1 MKKYLLILVGITA
14 LLPSIVLAK
23 NIENEVL
30 VSSTTKYYKTVY
42 TDVVLMSLGESY
54 GTTIEISKDEYE
66 NNSLIEPFATIT
78 TEYKKLTTNLYS
90 SGSAYKYE
98 VVLDWRKMPKARSY
112 DIIGIGFYNSVTVDG
127 SLNFSQRYCTST
139 SSCTTSKKF
148 TGKVDSFGAS
158 AVFKIPSGTF
168 SSLTQKLSFK
178 VKKAGNY
185 TIVDQ
190 IASGDYS
197 HAQSSITESLAKE
210 HTMHHSEGIVLSAN
224 AASKYD
230 EIRPAVATW
239 NGTW

>member
-14 LLPSIVLAK
+14 LLPSIVLAE
-23 NIENEVL
+23 NIGNEVL
-30 VSSTTKYYKTVY
+30 VSSTTKYYKTIY
-42 TDVVLMSLGESY
+42 TDAVLMSLGESY

-66 NNSLIEPFATIT
+66 NSSLIEPFATIT
-78 TEYKKLTTNLYS
+78 TEYKKITTNIYS

-112 DIIGIGFYNSVTVDG
+112 DIIGIGFFESVTVDG

-148 TGKVDSFGAS
+148 TGKIEECGAS
-158 AVFKIPSGTF
+158 AMFKLPSNTL
-168 SSLTQKLSFK
+168 SSLKQTLSFK
-178 VKKAGNY
+178 VRKNGNY
-185 TIVDQ
+185 TITEQKV
-190 IASGDYS
+190 AGDYS
-197 HAQSSITESLAKE
+197 HAQTSVSESLAKE
-210 HTMHHSEGIVLSAN
+210 YTVNPDSGIVLSAN